1 MPLKPIFF
9 QSVGSWI
16 EIMSS
21 ISSDSD
27 NDDNEPLSPVIFR
40 LLNGNI
46 VKVIA
51 KDIKKPFRPHETL
64 DGESPEIT
72 YYLIVFSNENT
83 FENTPVNQFALEPGI
98 DFTEETAIEMLAL
111 IRDQT
116 GVDSRH
122 DFEELEEFTEWLID
136 NSARIAECPEDAV
149 RHYKKI
155 AELTYPEASDYIDD
169 SFFNDQND

>member
-1 MPLKPIFF
+1 MSLQFGGGW
-9 QSVGSWI
+9 S
-16 EIMSS
+16 EIMNSK
-21 ISSDSD
+21 SD
-27 NDDNEPLSPVIFR
+27 NVNNEDNDPLSPVIFR

-46 VKVIA
+46 VKVVA
-51 KDIKKPFRPHETL
+51 KEIKKPFRPHETL

-72 YYLIVFSNENT
+72 YCLIVFSNENT
-83 FENTPVNQFALEPGI
+83 FENTPVNQFTLEPGI

-111 IRDQT
+111 IREQT

>member
-1 MPLKPIFF
+1 MLQKPMSLL
-9 QSVGSWI
+9 SVGGWI
-16 EIMSS
+16 EIMSPMF
-21 ISSDSD
+21 SDLD
-27 NDDNEPLSPVIFR
+27 NDENEPLSPVIFR

-46 VKVIA
+46 VKVVA
-51 KDIKKPFRPHETL
+51 KEIKKPFCPHETL

-72 YYLIVFSNENT
+72 YCLIVFSNENT

-111 IRDQT
+111 IREQT

-136 NSARIAECPEDAV
+136 NSARITECPEDAV
-149 RHYKKI
+149 RHYKKLPN
-155 AELTYPEASDYIDD
+155 LTYPEAFDRIDD
-169 SFFNDQND
+169 SYFNDQND